1 MAPPQYT
8 KMYLGHYATITDN
21 VIDLGGSKLVNIDGP
36 SNSSDAVNKNYCDTA
51 IAGVNSNIVV
61 SNLDNKEYTDNK
73 VKDQKDR
80 IDAILDG
87 STGDLNQF
95 KEIVTLVN
103 SLDATQATDI
113 LTKTSTLNTNLS
125 NEVSRATTA
134 ESTII
139 RKAEISMDILPVP
152 SIYAD
157 GDQPTV
163 MPTHISTN
171 TKFTGCDGFYYR
183 NMTLG
188 KKINWY
194 LPNTISLKGSDIV
207 NIIFNATLFSTVS
220 PPFITIYTAKQGVN
234 DLGSWFHSRVT
245 YIVWDNS
252 QLVSFKDYQFTTS
265 SSPAVVEVGKT
276 AFSLTIDPFSSLG
289 TLEPNDTILAISIG
303 TNSAAAVGDV
313 EFIADRIKLVS
324 ATGTFVYNFSSLF
337 TEISSLKG
345 SLAGNNLLTT
355 NNLNSEV
362 ARAEAAEAA
371 LASTATSNYNT
382 LNTAIV
388 SEASLART
396 NESGLQSGI
405 DAEITRATGAET
417 VLNNKIIALQ
427 AKLDSMYAFLVNGD
441 SSLPLV
447 R

>member
-1 MAPPQYT
+1 MASPQYT
-8 KMYLGHYATITDN
+8 KMYLGHYATITND
-21 VIDLGGSKLVNIDGP
+21 VIDLGGSKLVNINGP

-51 IAGVNSNIVV
+51 ISGVNANIVV
-61 SNLDNKEYTDNK
+61 SNLDNKQYTDDK

-125 NEVSRATTA
+125 NEVIRATA
-134 ESTII
+134 VESSII

-163 MPTHISTN
+163 MPPNISTN

-220 PPFITIYTAKQGVN
+220 PPFITIYTAKTGVN
-234 DLGSWFHSRVT
+234 DLGSWYHSRST
-245 YIVWDNS
+245 YIVWDTS

-265 SSPAVVEVGKT
+265 SSPGVVEVGKT
-276 AFSLTIDPFSSLG
+276 AFSLTVDPYSSRG

-303 TNSAAAVGDV
+303 TDSAAAVGNV
-313 EFIADRIKLVS
+313 EFIADRIKLVT
-324 ATGTFVYNFSSLF
+324 ATGTFVYNFSSMF

-345 SLAGNNLLTT
+345 SLAGNALLTT
-355 NNLNSEV
+355 TNLSAEV
-362 ARAEAAEAA
+362 SRAQAAEAA
-371 LASTATSNYNT
+371 LAATATSNFNT

-396 NESGLQSGI
+396 NETGLQSGI

-427 AKLDSMYAFLVNGD
+427 AKLDNLYTFLVNGD

>member
-324 ATGTFVYNFSSLF
+324 ATGTIVYNFSSLF